1 MKDFLD
7 FIKLPSHL
15 LGALAIAS
23 GILLFAPN
31 KVIQLLYMTNFR
43 NTYGFIIG
51 IVFITSVSILL
62 ILVIKRIYKHIN
74 NECQAKKLKES
85 QEKYLKDLDY
95 EKTSL
100 IISFL
105 REPTHTISLPMQ
117 DGRVIE
123 LQYYN
128 VITPAG
134 STHLVSMPNPQIIYF
149 LQPWVKAR
157 INENSELRAKFIV

>member
-1 MKDFLD
+1 MVHIRGSVTKVAE
-7 FIKLPSHL
+7 P
-15 LGALAIAS
+15 
-23 GILLFAPN
+23 LFCCAGSA
-31 KVIQLLYMTNFR
+31 QRRLYVR
-43 NTYGFIIG
+43 SKSKSSLHPQAYGFIIG

-134 STHLVSMPNPQIIYF
+134 STHLVSMPNPQITYF

>member
-105 REPTHTISLPMQ
+105 
-117 DGRVIE
+117 
-123 LQYYN
+123 QYYN

-134 STHLVSMPNPQIIYF
+134 STHLVSMPNPQITYF